1 MASAGRGIWAID
13 IGNNALKALH
23 LRTAGEKLEVIGFD
37 NIEHPRILSSGSV
50 SDTEKA
56 EIITASLRRFIEQ
69 NDVGKDE
76 VFISVAGQ
84 TSFARFIKL
93 PPVDSKRI
101 PEIVKFEAVQQIP
114 FDINEVEWDWQVME
128 KPDSPDVEVGI
139 FAIKNEVIGA
149 ILDNFTREN
158 LKVTGV
164 QMAPIA
170 LYNYATYERGTIA
183 DGDKNA
189 VIVMDMGAENT
200 DLVICTKT
208 GVWQRSIQL
217 GGNTFTRAV
226 AEAFKLDFEKAE
238 KLKRTAPMSKY
249 ARQIFQSMKPVFSDL
264 AAELQRS
271 LGFYST
277 TNREVK
283 FQKVIAMGGGMKMQG
298 LIKFLQQTIQ
308 LPIVRPDAFER
319 IDVARGISAAKFH
332 ENVADFGV
340 VYGLAVQ
347 GLDAAKIQ
355 SNLLPRKIARAMT
368 WTRKANYF
376 TIAASVLFCLSLLA
390 LGRTMVDKSSYVA
403 QAKVRDDIGTI
414 VNKAQQANSLL
425 EREKAKNAVYEAAIN
440 KQAEL
445 FKYREVVPLLNETL
459 MKCLPNAKNNL
470 PQTELYGAF
479 AAGNAEKVKDVPR
492 VERKQLFVTKVSMRY
507 SDNLAKEGFEES
519 AMAAPSSSP
528 AGGMMPGMG
537 MPGMMPGMGMPG
549 MPGMGGG
556 GKVFAPPT
564 QSGRSRSAQPTPGTE
579 EGPAAPGFV
588 VVIEG
593 YSPYRNINDLLDPA
607 GAGNDAAKWGMVTR
621 LENLNAVCPNSPF
634 KLYNKKNRTDFVI
647 DAGEIDM
654 SKPMPAGIGVER
666 QETSVGTAGARKELI
681 DPMTEEVISK
691 QEEIDSK
698 GNPKRDKLTGKPLY
712 QVNDHWF
719 RLNLKLAWNKD
730 GKKEEAVTK
739 TDGTKN

>member
-23 LRTAGEKLEVIGFD
+23 LRTAGERLEVIGFD
-37 NIEHPRILSSGSV
+37 SIEHPRILSSGAV
-50 SDTEKA
+50 TDAEKA
-56 EIITASLRRFIEQ
+56 EIVAASLRRFMEQ

-93 PPVDSKRI
+93 PPVEPKRI

-128 KPDSPDVEVGI
+128 KPGSPDVEVGI

-158 LKVTGV
+158 LRVTGV
-164 QMAPIA
+164 QMAPIE
-170 LYNYATYERGTIA
+170 LYNYATYDRGAIA
-183 DGDKNA
+183 DGDKSA

-208 GVWQRSIQL
+208 GVWQRSIPL
-217 GGNTFTRAV
+217 GGNAFTRAV

-271 LGFYST
+271 LGFYGT
-277 TNREVK
+277 ANREVK
-283 FQKVIAMGGGMKMQG
+283 FQKVIALGGGMKMQG

-319 IDVARGISAAKFH
+319 IDVAQGVSAAKFH
-332 ENVADFGV
+332 DNVADFGV

-347 GLDAAKIQ
+347 GLGAAKIQ
-355 SNLLPRKIARAMT
+355 SNLLPRNIARAMT

-376 TIAASVLFCLSLLA
+376 TIAASVLFCLSLFA

-403 QAKVRDDIGTI
+403 QAKVRDDIGAI
-414 VNKAQQANSLL
+414 VSKSQQANSLL
-425 EREKAKNAVYEAAIN
+425 EREKAKNADYEAAIN

-445 FKYREVVPLLNETL
+445 FKYRDVVPLLNETM
-459 MKCLPNAKNNL
+459 MKCLPDAKNNP
-470 PQTELYGAF
+470 PQAELYKAF
-479 AAGNAEKVKDVPR
+479 ATSSAEKVKEVPR
-492 VERKQLFVTKVSMRY
+492 VERKQLFVTKVSVRY

-528 AGGMMPGMG
+528 AGGGMPGMG
-537 MPGMMPGMGMPG
+537 MPGMGMPGMGMPG
-549 MPGMGGG
+549 MGGGG
-556 GKVFAPPT
+556 GKVYTPPT
-564 QSGRSRSAQPTPGTE
+564 RTSRQTQPAPGAE
-579 EGPAAPGFV
+579 DGAAAPGFV

-621 LENLNAVCPNSPF
+621 MENLNAVCPNSPF
-634 KLYNKKNRTDFVI
+634 MLYNKTNRKDFLI
-647 DAGEIDM
+647 DTGEIDM

-666 QETSVGTAGARKELI
+666 QGTTTGVAGVRKELI

-712 QVNDHWF
+712 RVNDHWF

-730 GKKEEAVTK
+730 GKKEESTGKPGGAA
-739 TDGTKN
+739 NER